1 MKVFF
6 CRKMETI
13 NIISDGADEVHQT
26 EDIVFAVL
34 HDGEGLL
41 NVSQVEN
48 ELSDHGELAGDLISE
63 STKPEINST
72 VETVATKTQ
81 FFRQFLERVFE
92 SLDKPDSGVND
103 TAVTCGQPG
112 SQEVVRVPAL
122 LLASVSPVFKAAGI
136 LTEAE
141 TQDLILPDA
150 NAHDFRNEFLFC
162 VMPKRRLGQLSVISC
177 LLSLT
182 TLSVLRR

>member
-1 MKVFF
+1 
-6 CRKMETI
+6 METI
-13 NIISDGADEVHQT
+13 NIISDAADEVHET
-26 EDIVFAVL
+26 DDIVFAVL
-34 HDGEGLL
+34 HDGEALL

-48 ELSDHGELAGDLISE
+48 ELSDHGELAGDLIS
-63 STKPEINST
+63 KPEINST
-72 VETVATKTQ
+72 VEAVATKTQ

-92 SLDKPDSGVND
+92 SLDKPDSGIND

-122 LLASVSPVFKAAGI
+122 LLASVSPVFKAAGV

-150 NAHDFRNEFLFC
+150 NAHDFRNDILFC
-162 VMPKRRLGQLSVISC
+162 VMPKLSVVLVVC
-177 LLSLT
+177 L
-182 TLSVLRR
+182 V